1 MAITIYQNPQ
11 KFTPATNP
19 VVWTFDSDQTGQIN
33 FSFIVELY
41 LGGNLHSTHQ
51 VFPQFNILA
60 KFNASESIRSYLM
73 SSLLVDGTLT
83 TNYSEAVID
92 ASIIVYEKY
101 GDPAVPVSSTGTGR
115 SFVFNGALRHPE
127 FIAWNYE
134 DYNVSTDNLETPGV
148 KFLTSWP
155 RSRKFFCGLYEN
167 TFLGFITDDTSVD
180 VRIRL
185 YDATGTLVASDIV
198 GLTLGKVIVVDAS
211 PQTIIANSTITLID
225 FQNSFYYEV
234 SCRATGGGIY
244 NGASESFQIY
254 IDTECHRYE
263 THRLHWLNK
272 FGVWDAFTFTLVSTE
287 STAVTGGVY
296 ERERGVWKETN
307 YTFPLY
313 QGEKVTYSKRAEDI
327 MTLNSDW
334 ITEEVQHWLVRELYE
349 SPKVYLEQGNGF
361 EPVNVVNANYDLKQ
375 RRKDGL
381 IQELVQLQKTYTYN
395 SQLN

>member
-1 MAITIYQNPQ
+1 MAITIHQNPQ

-41 LGGNLHSTHQ
+41 LAGNLHSTHQ

-83 TNYSEAVID
+83 TNYSEAVVD
-92 ASIIVYEKY
+92 ASIIVYEKF
-101 GDPAVPVSSTGTGR
+101 GDPAVPVDSASSVT

-148 KFLTSWP
+148 LFLTSWP

-185 YDATGTLVASDIV
+185 YDATGTLVANDTI

-211 PQTIIANSTITLID
+211 PQTIIANSIITLVD
-225 FQNSFYYEV
+225 FQNSFYYEI
-234 SCRATGGGIY
+234 SSRATGGGIY
-244 NGASESFQIY
+244 NGASESFRIY
-254 IDTECHRYE
+254 LDTECHRYE

-296 ERERGVWKETN
+296 EREKGVWKETN

-349 SPKVYLEQGNGF
+349 SPKVYLEAKGGF